1 LEEDAATL
9 PSTLSASQAPSPGPV
24 AVDPR
29 YDIGPVIGRGGMG
42 EIRIARDTRIDRE
55 VAIKLMRGSAP
66 DDESVSRFFR
76 EARVQGALEHP
87 AMVPVH
93 DLGLDAGGNPYFVM
107 KKLAGTT
114 LASVLDAPA
123 DDHQA
128 PRAGAGHPLRERF
141 PRRTLLARLVDVA
154 QAIVFAHSRGV
165 IHRDIKPA
173 NIMLGDFG
181 EAYVLDW
188 GLARI
193 VSDRDSFR
201 AVLPLSGDDTTHT
214 AVGAMLGTPG
224 YMSPEQARGE
234 AIDGATDVFALGTI
248 LYEILAGQA
257 ALPRGLSAIDATLN
271 AREHRPSARRADGSI
286 PPELDDL
293 CATAT
298 AQDRRKR
305 PSARAFV
312 QALEAYLDGDR
323 DEQRRRTLAEEHAA
337 RAEADFLMPD
347 GRVSAMREAAAAI
360 AMDPTNT
367 RAGALLGRLLLES
380 PDTPPPEAIAA
391 ADRERVQTR
400 RKLSWA
406 GGVGFVACGFTSP
419 VIMLLDIRHLWP
431 LVALMLALFAQGT
444 AMLGLSR
451 RDTALGSRWFL
462 LLVFLNVVIVALF
475 GVVFGPLLIAP
486 IILTGSVAGWLL
498 VPTTYPAMLVVA
510 MHLFSILPLVVL
522 ELVHVIPSTFHVAG
536 GGLVLTP
543 WAVELTPVTT
553 AVVMTLAIVGQQ
565 LYLALIVLQGRY
577 AAEAA
582 QNKIHTHHWHL
593 EQVFKKS
600 RD

>member
-1 LEEDAATL
+1 M
-9 PSTLSASQAPSPGPV
+9 

-29 YDIGPVIGRGGMG
+29 YDVGPVIGRGGMG

-55 VAIKLMRGSAP
+55 VAIKLMRGGNT

-93 DLGLDAGGNPYFVM
+93 DLGLDAAGNPYFVM

-114 LASVLDAPA
+114 LASVLDAAP
-123 DDHQA
+123 DDA
-128 PRAGAGHPLRERF
+128 VRSRF
-141 PRRTLLARLVDVA
+141 PRRTLLARLVDVT

-165 IHRDIKPA
+165 IHRDLKPA
-173 NIMLGDFG
+173 NLMFGEFG

-193 VSDRDSFR
+193 VGDRESFR

-214 AVGAMLGTPG
+214 ALGALLGTPG

-234 AIDGATDVFALGTI
+234 PIDAATDVFALGAI

-257 ALPRGLSAIDATLN
+257 ALPRGLSAIDATLST
-271 AREHRPSARRADGSI
+271 REHRPSARRTDNSI

-293 CATAT
+293 CAAAT

-323 DEQRRRTLAEEHAA
+323 DEQRRKTLGEEHAA
-337 RAEADFLMPD
+337 RAEADFLMPG
-347 GRVSAMREAAAAI
+347 GRISAMREAAAAI
-360 AMDPTNT
+360 AMDPTNA
-367 RAGALLGRLLLES
+367 RAGALLGRLLLEA
-380 PDTPPPEAIAA
+380 PDAPPPEAIAA

-400 RKLSWA
+400 RKLAWA
-406 GGVGFVACGFTSP
+406 GGVGFIACGFMSP
-419 VIMLLDIRHLWP
+419 IMLFLEIRHLWP
-431 LVALMLALFAQGT
+431 LLVLTLALFGQGF
-444 AMLGLSR
+444 AMLAVSR
-451 RDTALGSRWFL
+451 RDTTLDTAWFL
-462 LLVFLNVVIVALF
+462 LLVILNVVIVGLF
-475 GVVFGPLLIAP
+475 GLVFGPLLIAP
-486 IILTGSVAGWLL
+486 IILTGSIAGWLL
-498 VPTTYPAMLVVA
+498 VPTTYPATLVVGI
-510 MHLFSILPLVVL
+510 HVFSILPLVVL
-522 ELVHVIPSTFHVAG
+522 ELLDVIPSTFHVAG

-543 WAVELTPVTT
+543 WAVQLTPVTT
-553 AVVMTLAIVGQQ
+553 AIVMALVIVGQQ
-565 LYLALIVLQGRY
+565 LYLTLIVLHGRY
-577 AAEAA
+577 AADEA

-593 EQVFKKS
+593 EQVFRKS